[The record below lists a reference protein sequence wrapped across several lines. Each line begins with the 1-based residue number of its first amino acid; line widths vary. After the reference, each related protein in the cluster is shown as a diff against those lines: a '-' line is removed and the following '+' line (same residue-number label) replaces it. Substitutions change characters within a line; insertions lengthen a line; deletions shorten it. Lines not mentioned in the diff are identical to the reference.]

1 LKFQERSKK
10 LNYLVRGLKR
20 GRLCS
25 EYKAFFGKESRSMA
39 KGTVKR
45 IMRDRGFGFISAEDG
60 REIFFH
66 RSELQNVSFEE
77 LQEGDSLEFNVV
89 KGDKGPQ
96 AIGVK
101 KAGE

>member
-1 LKFQERSKK
+1 
-10 LNYLVRGLKR
+10 
-20 GRLCS
+20 
-25 EYKAFFGKESRSMA
+25 MA

-77 LQEGDSLEFNVV
+77 LLEGDHLEFNVV
-89 KGDKGPQ
+89 KGAKGPQ
-96 AIGVK
+96 AVGIK